1 MNTPTRPTL
10 KQRLAPQ
17 LAPLQARWARLA
29 PRERRSLGLAAAVL
43 GLYLLWA
50 LGVAPAWR
58 TLREAPAQRAAL
70 ELQLQQMRALAGEA
84 QALRAAPA
92 IAPEQ
97 AQAALQAA
105 AQRLGP
111 AGQLTPQGPQR
122 AVLALRGANAEQLL
136 AFVGEARAGA
146 RARVVEAQ
154 LLPAAPGTWNGSLVL
169 GLGAGAGR

>member
-1 MNTPTRPTL
+1 MSESSQKLARSLNL
-10 KQRLAPQ
+10 K
-17 LAPLQARWARLA
+17 LAPLQTHWARLA
-29 PRERRSLGLAAAVL
+29 PRERRSLALAAAVL

-50 LGVAPAWR
+50 VGVAPAWR

-70 ELQLQQMRALAGEA
+70 ELQLQQMRALASEA
-84 QALRAAPA
+84 QTLRAAPA
-92 IAPEQ
+92 IAPDQ

-105 AQRLGP
+105 AQRLGA

-122 AVLALRGANAEQLL
+122 AVLALRGANAEQLM

-154 LLPAAPGTWNGSLVL
+154 LLPAGPGTWNGSLVL
-169 GLGAGAGR
+169 GLGASR